1 MLDRRR
7 WTPLTMPS
15 DVITRINVL
24 AKASQV
30 GMNFT
35 NMRNELY
42 YVDKDSDSD
51 EDSDDDS
58 DYNSDDAS

>member
-7 WTPLTMPS
+7 WNPLTIPS
-15 DVITRINVL
+15 DVITRIDVL

-30 GMNFT
+30 GTNFT
-35 NMRNELY
+35 NMQNELY
-42 YVDKDSDSD
+42 CDDEDSDSD